1 VWGPFVRR
9 HFASLA
15 IVALAAMLGGYL
27 YFVDSGRVSS
37 GEADLRK
44 RNLFKAFRRAEITE
58 LTIEDTGDVIRIT
71 KRTDDAGDTLY
82 YLDGGEFADQSA
94 VDKTLSVLEF
104 ATAERHV
111 DGAVDRHAMGLDA
124 PKTRVTLSMGALT
137 FRLAIGAPAPAPAG
151 AAYAEVLGE
160 GLVVVARDVVTE
172 LTRPRDVY
180 RSKTLVPYLSSS
192 LSELRLDGA
201 GGPRRLVIGGW
212 GGWALVLDDRR
223 IVRADREAI
232 DRLLTSLADVRA
244 EAFTTEADAAHA
256 LAATT
261 DKLRMTMIP
270 RDASHPRAVL
280 DIGGRCPGH
289 PEDVTAVR
297 TEPAPRKPACVP
309 KGVMDSLSIPVGRL
323 LDLHL
328 FSFRPDEMEE
338 IALAS
343 DQQKLDLVRA
353 GTGWHLRA
361 PTEGN
366 VDNEVGQGFAR
377 TLHDLTAE
385 EIVAGKAAESVGLGT
400 PRATAKITKAGAGDD
415 APSEVIELGSDV
427 ADGFVYARRQM
438 DGAILRLTRDAARTL
453 VPSGFALRSRKVIDE
468 PAGHVG
474 RISIEGTSVR
484 QVLRRSGSGVWTL
497 EEPKSLAIDPG
508 LAADVAEALAQL
520 RADRWVADRDD
531 GSFGLAEPRAKYE
544 LELEGG
550 VIRVETGRATSGGV
564 FARRTDRE
572 GVFVLPKAA
581 ERTLETWAVDRSY
594 FMVDPNDVRQIRIDR
609 GADHLR
615 LEPAG
620 PGAPDA
626 GAAAERFE
634 IARRSIAEA
643 RAEGL
648 VHPGA
653 PHKEEGFARP
663 LMTLTI
669 VRASSTI
676 VISIGRGDAFRDT
689 NVFYARRDGI
699 DATFAI
705 AQSKLRPLFDLN

>member
-1 VWGPFVRR
+1 MWGRFVRR
-9 HFASLA
+9 HVVSVA
-15 IVALAAMLGGYL
+15 IVVLTAVLATYL

-44 RNLFKAFRRAEITE
+44 RNLFKAFRRADITE
-58 LTIEDTGDVIRIT
+58 LTIENDGDVIRIT
-71 KRTDDAGDTLY
+71 RRTDDAGDSLY
-82 YLDGGEFADQSA
+82 YLDGGELADQSA

-104 ATAERHV
+104 ATAERHL
-111 DGAVDRHAMGLDA
+111 DETIDRHGMGLEA
-124 PKTRVTLSMGALT
+124 PKTRVTLSMGQLT
-137 FRLAIGAPAPAPAG
+137 FRLTIGAPAPAPAG

-160 GLVVVARDVVTE
+160 GRVVIARDVVTE
-172 LTRPRDVY
+172 LTRPRDAY
-180 RSKTLVPYLSSS
+180 RSKTLVPYLSSN
-192 LSELRLDGA
+192 LSELRFDGA
-201 GGPRRLVIGGW
+201 GGPRRFVIGRW
-212 GGWALVLDDRR
+212 GGWALVLDDGRN
-223 IVRADREAI
+223 VRVDREAL

-244 EAFTTEADAAHA
+244 EAFTTEADAARA
-256 LAATT
+256 LSAATY
-261 DKLRMTMIP
+261 KLRMTMIP

-280 DIGGRCPGH
+280 DIGGECPGH
-289 PEDVTAVR
+289 AEDVAALR
-297 TEPAPRKPACVP
+297 SEPAPKKPACVP
-309 KGVMDSLSIPVGRL
+309 KGVMDSLSMPAARL
-323 LDLHL
+323 VDLHL
-328 FSFRPDEMEE
+328 FSLRPDEMEE

-343 DQQKLDLVRA
+343 DRQKLDVVRA
-353 GTGWHLRA
+353 GTGWHLRSPA
-361 PTEGN
+361 EGI

-377 TLHDLTAE
+377 TLHDLTGE
-385 EIVAGKAAESVGLGT
+385 EIVAGKAPESVGLVS
-400 PRATAKITKAGAGDD
+400 PRATAKITRVGAGDD
-415 APSEVIELGSDV
+415 APSEVIELGSDM

-438 DGAILRLTRDAARTL
+438 DGALLRLTRDAARTL

-468 PAGHVG
+468 PVGHVG
-474 RISIEGTSVR
+474 RISIEGTYVR

-497 EEPKSLAIDPG
+497 EEPKSFAVDPG

-520 RADRWVADRDD
+520 RADRWVADGDD

-564 FARRTDRE
+564 FARRTDKE
-572 GVFVLPKAA
+572 GVFVLPKAV

-594 FMVDPNDVRQIRIDR
+594 FMVDPTEVQQIRIDR
-609 GADHLR
+609 GAHHLS

-620 PGAPDA
+620 PGSPDA

-653 PHKEEGFARP
+653 PRKGEGFDKPA
-663 LMTLTI
+663 MTLTI
-669 VRASSTI
+669 ARASSPI

-689 NVFYARRDGI
+689 NVFYVRRNGI

-705 AQSKLRPLFDLN
+705 AQAKLRPLFDLD